1 MIARR
6 ERRFAIDTNLFI
18 QGYRNESDR
27 DALEG
32 FLRAFAPFCVLPV
45 IVAQELI
52 AGVLTSAEARLLDK
66 HLVSRFARRGLL
78 LVPSAKAW
86 MESGRVLHAL
96 VVAEGLELAT
106 VSKAFGN
113 DVLLAATCREQGVCL
128 VTENTRDFT
137 RIRRHLH
144 FDFVGPWPV

>member
-52 AGVLTSAEARLLDK
+52 AGVLTSAGARLL
-66 HLVSRFARRGLL
+66 V
-78 LVPSAKAW
+78 
-86 MESGRVLHAL
+86 
-96 VVAEGLELAT
+96 
-106 VSKAFGN
+106 
-113 DVLLAATCREQGVCL
+113 
-128 VTENTRDFT
+128 
-137 RIRRHLH
+137 
-144 FDFVGPWPV
+144 